1 MPRNA
6 LLDESKDRQWPV
18 GSPGWCDKVRVQP
31 TVEAILDAARPA
43 TLGKGDQLLHGALKT
58 ALIERIIAGD
68 FRAVYDTV
76 GVLLGLREPRRE
88 VVGQN
93 GPARATD
100 APSGKSDPIREVDS
114 RKPLAKAAR

>member
-6 LLDESKDRQWPV
+6 LLDETKERQWPV
-18 GSPGWCDKVRVQP
+18 GLAGWCDKVRVQP

-58 ALIERIIAGD
+58 ALIECIVTGN
-68 FRAVYDTV
+68 FRKAYDTL
-76 GVLLGLREPRRE
+76 GALLGLALP
-88 VVGQN
+88 
-93 GPARATD
+93 D
-100 APSGKSDPIREVDS
+100 AVADTPSGKSLPGWEVEG